1 MADLKV
7 QTLQAIV
14 WRCDRLNSARLQT
27 RIERRPGEK
36 ARKAI
41 RDTLQRVREIPQLQ
55 GHADPPGQ
63 MMMPSSF
70 AEASAP
76 SRALHVLRPEDVA
89 AFIDNEGALWASWI
103 AANGFKAAAGELCL
117 LPGRDGDIAAAV
129 AGIGPATEAKRHRF
143 ALARVVDR
151 LPCGAWRL
159 SGALSEAERA
169 ECALAWLLSAYHFD
183 RYRPGRAAPD
193 RAMLVCPAGLDAASL
208 LAMADGE
215 ALTRDLINTPAQDMG
230 PAELEAATRDLA
242 ARHGAT
248 VEVTTGED
256 LLAANLP
263 MIHAVGR
270 ASPRAPRLIDLQW
283 GASGPTLCLVGK
295 GVCFDTGGLN
305 IKPSNGMNLMKKD
318 MGGAATVLGL
328 AQMIMTLHLPVR
340 LRVLIPAVE
349 NVISGNAL
357 KPRDILTSRKGLTV
371 EVNDTDAEGRL
382 VLADALALACEGKP
396 DVLVSMATLTG
407 AARVA
412 VGPDLAPY
420 YTDDGEIAAAL
431 EAGATAGFDPV
442 WRMPFHTPYE
452 PVIEPGIAD
461 LDNAPGFGF
470 AGSITAALFLRRFV
484 EATRYVHF
492 DIYCHSP
499 SDLPARPKGGVG
511 QGARAVLGAL
521 SGMFGWKDR

>member
-1 MADLKV
+1 
-7 QTLQAIV
+7 
-14 WRCDRLNSARLQT
+14 
-27 RIERRPGEK
+27 
-36 ARKAI
+36 
-41 RDTLQRVREIPQLQ
+41 
-55 GHADPPGQ
+55 
-63 MMMPSSF
+63 MPFSF

-76 SRALHVLRPEDVA
+76 TRPLHVLRPDEVA
-89 AFIDNEGALWASWI
+89 GFIDGEGDPWATWL
-103 AANGFKAAAGELCL
+103 AANGFKASAGELCL
-117 LPGRDGDIAAAV
+117 LPDPEGGIAAAV
-129 AGIGPATEAKRHRF
+129 AGIGTAEAARRQRF
-143 ALARVVDR
+143 ILARVVDR
-151 LPCGAWRL
+151 LPAGAWQL
-159 SGALSEAERA
+159 SGALSQAELT
-169 ECALAWLLSAYHFD
+169 ECALGWLLSAYSFD
-183 RYRPGRAAPD
+183 RYRPGRKVTE
-193 RAMLVCPAGLDAASL
+193 RASLVCPAQLDAPTL
-208 LAMADGE
+208 LAMAEGE

-230 PAELEAATRDLA
+230 PAELEAAARALA
-242 ARHGAT
+242 ARFDAS
-248 VEVTTGED
+248 VNATTGDE

-270 ASPRAPRLIDLQW
+270 ASPRAPRLIDLHW
-283 GASGPTLCLVGK
+283 GSTGPTLTLVGK

-305 IKPSNGMNLMKKD
+305 VKPSNGMNLMKKD

-328 AQMIMTLHLPVR
+328 AQMIMKLRLPLR

-357 KPRDILTSRKGLTV
+357 KPKDILTSRKGLTV

-382 VLADALALACEGKP
+382 VLADALALACEEAP

-407 AARVA
+407 AARIA

-420 YTDDGEIAAAL
+420 YTDDAGIASAL
-431 EAGATAGFDPV
+431 EAGALAGFDPV

-452 PVIEPGIAD
+452 SVIEPGIAD

-484 EATRYVHF
+484 ERTRYVHF
-492 DIYCHSP
+492 DIYGHTP